1 MNPTGGKTSMRV
13 VPAGKRKCIW
23 MEAGVVSFK
32 LCDNNYDCPT
42 CAYDHAMQAKVEEK
56 REKRSLPGVELPKEG
71 FTETWV
77 QRMMK
82 LPASR
87 RKCRYMLTGEVSSK
101 ICPNAYDC
109 GSCSFDQMMQ
119 ERLLKEVLPVRV
131 QVQVGGFV
139 VAEDIYYHDR
149 HTWARPEYG
158 GRVRVGVDDFAR
170 RLVGK
175 VKEVELPPVGKE
187 LRQGE
192 AAFKMR
198 RNGHW
203 IKILSPVDGI
213 VIFQNTR
220 LLKEPSELHNS
231 PYEKGWLVVV
241 EPTAL
246 RKNLKSLYFGEDVY
260 GFIQKERDR
269 LISVASEMRL
279 AADGGIISEDLF
291 EEIPREKWLE
301 AVRTF
306 LSS

>member
-1 MNPTGGKTSMRV
+1 MNPKGGKTSMRV

-139 VAEDIYYHDR
+139 VAEDMYYHDR